1 MTLVYFNSFYLW
13 DIMPLLLNFRM
24 HHKNFSSDSTP
35 NDNVTDF
42 EYVKT
47 VKSSTDSVAN
57 SQEFNDRVI
66 YNVNRSKSLDQ
77 LV

>member
-1 MTLVYFNSFYLW
+1 
-13 DIMPLLLNFRM
+13 
-24 HHKNFSSDSTP
+24 
-35 NDNVTDF
+35 VTDL

-57 SQEFNDRVI
+57 SQEFDHGVI
-66 YNVNRSKSLDQ
+66 YNMNRSKSLDQ

>member
-1 MTLVYFNSFYLW
+1 MSLVYFNSFYLW
-13 DIMPLLLNFRM
+13 DIMPLLLNFHM

-35 NDNVTDF
+35 NDNMTDL

-57 SQEFNDRVI
+57 SQEFDHGVI
-66 YNVNRSKSLDQ
+66 YNMNRSKSLDQ